1 MSDSKVP
8 KLLQSS
14 LMALMLVLGAGG
26 AYLGNEAAIR
36 EANSNEYVQAV
47 AADETTSMAV
57 KIAMVMGNY
66 YESSNRH
73 IGRPYV
79 DKAGRGEP
87 LTVCNGVTGAGVVPG
102 KYYSPQDCYQLER
115 ARYMMTEAAVAPL
128 LRYWGSY
135 DPFVQATFIDFG
147 WNKPLS
153 SFRTSTMRAKANAGD
168 LPGSCAENPRW
179 NKGTVKGVL
188 TVLPGLQKRGDS
200 NAELC
205 AMWRVP
211 S

>member
-14 LMALMLVLGAGG
+14 VMALLLLLGAGG
-26 AYLGNEAAIR
+26 AYLGNEAAIN

-73 IGRPYV
+73 IGRPYI

-115 ARYMMTEAAVAPL
+115 ARYLMTEAAVAPL
-128 LRYWGSY
+128 LRYWASY

-147 WNKPLS
+147 WNKPIS

-168 LPGSCAENPRW
+168 LLGSCAENPRW

-188 TVLPGLQKRGDS
+188 TVLPGLQTRGDS